1 MGTMRTM
8 LRSCVAER
16 IRIRVDLDSGHHL
29 EVRVTGTGDDWF
41 AGERCGAIDEDS
53 AVIVLF
59 RSIRSMQSD
68 DGGGLS
74 GDNPASLAPVPAKPL
89 GAMVANVASLRK
101 RVSVY
106 GPQNRWQGTVIAG
119 FEDYAVLRTLG
130 SKDLVVPYSALS
142 WIAVY

>member
-1 MGTMRTM
+1 MATMRTV

-16 IRIRVDLDSGHHL
+16 IKIRVDLDSGHHL

-68 DGGGLS
+68 DVGDLS

-89 GAMVANVASLRK
+89 GVMVANVSSLRK

-106 GPQNRWQGTVIAG
+106 GPQNRWQGTVIGG